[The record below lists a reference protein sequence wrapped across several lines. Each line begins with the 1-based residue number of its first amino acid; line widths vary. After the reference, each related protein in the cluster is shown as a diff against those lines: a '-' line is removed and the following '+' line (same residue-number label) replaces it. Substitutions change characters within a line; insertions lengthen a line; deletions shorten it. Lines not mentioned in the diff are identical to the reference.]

1 MTNKSQALQKLENHF
16 MVRDLKDVIKDHIN
30 FKDEGPKEYFSDMVK
45 FFNGNDYEEL
55 FFAYETLESLSKYVG
70 LSYEEYQE
78 VIAFTLGKN
87 MKLLKNQ
94 FESINKNTI
103 QNLQALYLE
112 YFGKKI
118 NETDLVKLVS
128 NTIINLKNYVNENGQ
143 ITYIG
148 KKEKHEG
155 KEILANLLF
164 PINSRQI
171 ETLIYTK
178 VEYKELHSRA
188 FLVEKAREEVLSSND
203 NNLYIEALI
212 FVYAEN
218 ITDEESRNKVYGLI
232 NMIDYLLLRYNDLNQ
247 ETKLLYKSLIDYSFN
262 EIKNLMHPTDDVTR
276 KIN

>member
-30 FKDEGPKEYFSDMVK
+30 FKDEGPKEYFSDMVQ

-78 VIAFTLGKN
+78 VIVFTLGKN

-94 FESINKNTI
+94 FENIDINTI
-103 QNLQALYLE
+103 QYLKDLYFE
-112 YFGKKI
+112 YSGKEI
-118 NETDLVKLVS
+118 NESELTKLVS
-128 NTIINLKNYVNENGQ
+128 NTIINLRNYVNENGQ

-148 KKEKHEG
+148 KKEKQEG
-155 KEILANLLF
+155 VDVLSNLLF
-164 PINSRQI
+164 PIKTKQI
-171 ETLIYTK
+171 ENLIYTK
-178 VEYKELHSRA
+178 EEYEHLHSRA
-188 FLVEKAREEVLSSND
+188 FLVEKAREEVLSSSD

-212 FVYAEN
+212 FIYAEN
-218 ITDEESRNKVYGLI
+218 IIDEESRNKVYELI

-247 ETKLLYKSLIDYSFN
+247 ETKLLYKSLIDYTFN

>member
-30 FKDEGPKEYFSDMVK
+30 FKDECPKEYFSDMVQ

-112 YFGKKI
+112 YFGKEI

-155 KEILANLLF
+155 KEVLANLLF

-188 FLVEKAREEVLSSND
+188 FLIEKARE
-203 NNLYIEALI
+203 
-212 FVYAEN
+212 
-218 ITDEESRNKVYGLI
+218 
-232 NMIDYLLLRYNDLNQ
+232 
-247 ETKLLYKSLIDYSFN
+247 
-262 EIKNLMHPTDDVTR
+262 
-276 KIN
+276 